1 VLHAAQSIARTAEV
15 RGLDWGQTNSC
26 DLATP
31 MGVLMPEQHTG
42 FKIGENGVEGK
53 CSLCGTYVIKGGIR
67 FREKSVL
74 CSECAAKQAK
84 IGNPYQA
91 EAGRR

>member
-1 VLHAAQSIARTAEV
+1 MAQ
-15 RGLDWGQTNSC
+15 Q
-26 DLATP
+26 
-31 MGVLMPEQHTG
+31 TG

-84 IGNPYQA
+84 AN
-91 EAGRR
+91 AGRP